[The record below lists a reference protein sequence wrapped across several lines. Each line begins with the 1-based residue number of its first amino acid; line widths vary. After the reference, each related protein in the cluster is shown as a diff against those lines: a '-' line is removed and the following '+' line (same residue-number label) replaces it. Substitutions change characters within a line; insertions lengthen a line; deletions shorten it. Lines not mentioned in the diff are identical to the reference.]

1 MSPAPA
7 GDSFF
12 TAHLRYGLSRCTMRN
27 GSEMVSS
34 FAGFLKRPLVRYL
47 AGIVAVE
54 LAFLLREAMSL
65 WIGPDF
71 PEYLVFYP
79 TVMIVALLAGFWPA
93 LCANVTAAGTIAI
106 YWILPWR
113 ESLTA
118 PKVGSFIGLGLFVV
132 VCGFLSVVAELYRR
146 RRQKAAAYDKEQAL
160 RESQEAL
167 RRQAEL
173 LKLSFDAIIV
183 WRTDGRIESWNRG
196 AEELYGFA
204 ESEAAGRVVH
214 ELLDTMDMTA
224 KLDFE
229 ALAGAGGQWEGELRH
244 RTKDGRDVI
253 VSSRLQIG
261 RGFDGGERVLEIDR
275 DITDR
280 IRAREE
286 LQSAHDELEEKV
298 LQRTSDLQRANQML
312 RMVSACDQ
320 ALVEISDELELMHV
334 ICQIIQDEGGYRLV
348 WVGLA
353 DGADPPSIRY
363 VASAGDHDGFLD
375 SMRAGENAGVIGQGS
390 IDSAIRSGLA
400 VIDGD
405 VSLLPENEPWRDN
418 ALRRGFRS
426 MASLPLMSADK
437 PAFGALVIYSDQP
450 GGFEPKQVNL
460 LKELVDDL
468 AFGLTSLRARAE
480 RDQARQ
486 TLETKAA
493 QLQILAGELVR
504 TEQRERRRIARL
516 LHDQLQQ
523 LLAAALYGLV
533 SLRPAEKT
541 PKFQADLTKIS
552 DLLRECIEMSRSL
565 TSELSHPALSEP
577 DLRAALEWLAAWMK
591 EKHGLE
597 VEVEA
602 AQAVSVEAEETRI
615 MLVQAVRELLFNV
628 AKHAGVTRARV
639 RLAVAKDN
647 RVQITVSD
655 EGVGFDTA
663 GILSIGSAASGIGL
677 FSIRERLA
685 LAGGGME
692 LESSPGTGSRFT
704 VWVPSPPTVA
714 RKKGTPRDRKKNRK
728 PRAASKTKSGAA
740 AGPGGRQ
747 EKIRVVLV
755 DDHAVVRNGLALQL
769 QEQPDIEIAG
779 EAADGKAAVKVV
791 RKVRPDVVTMDVSM
805 PGMGGVEAARVIHA
819 EFPGV
824 RIIGLSMFEEAKQ
837 AAAMREAGAV
847 SYLSKS
853 ASFDTLLDAIRAG
866 AKRTRKRA

>member
-1 MSPAPA
+1 MPM
-7 GDSFF
+7 GID
-12 TAHLRYGLSRCTMRN
+12 
-27 GSEMVSS
+27 MVSS
-34 FAGFLKRPLVRYL
+34 ITGFLRRPLVRYL
-47 AGIVAVE
+47 AGMVAVG

-65 WIGPDF
+65 WVGPDF

-93 LCANVTAAGTIAI
+93 LCAIGTAAALIAA
-106 YWILPWR
+106 YWVLPWQGKF
-113 ESLTA
+113 SA
-118 PKVGSFIGLGLFVV
+118 PRISNFVGLGLFVV
-132 VCGFLSVVAELYRR
+132 VCAFLSVVAELYRR
-146 RRQKAAAYDKEQAL
+146 SRQKAAAYDKEQAL

-183 WRTDGRIESWNRG
+183 WKTDGRIESWNRG
-196 AEELYGFA
+196 AEELYGFL
-204 ESEAAGRVVH
+204 ESETTGRVIH
-214 ELLDTMDMTA
+214 ELLETADMTA

-229 ALAGAGGQWEGELRH
+229 ALVRANGQWEGELRH
-244 RTKDGRDVI
+244 RTKDGRQVI
-253 VSSRLQIG
+253 VSSRQQIG

-275 DITDR
+275 DITER

-353 DGADPPSIRY
+353 DGDDRRSIRC

-375 SMRAGENAGVIGQGS
+375 GMRLTENGGLIGPGP
-390 IDSAIRSGLA
+390 IGSAIQTGLPVISGD
-400 VIDGD
+400 I
-405 VSLLPENEPWRDN
+405 SLLPESEPWRED

-426 MASLPLMSADK
+426 MASLPLKSAEN
-437 PAFGALVIYSDQP
+437 PAFGALVIYSDQNW
-450 GGFEPKQVNL
+450 GFEPKQVNL

-480 RDQARQ
+480 RDQAQ
-486 TLETKAA
+486 QNLETKAS

-504 TEQRERRRIARL
+504 TEQRERRRIAQL

-533 SLRPAEKT
+533 SLHPAEKT
-541 PKFQADLTKIS
+541 PKFQDDLTKIS

-602 AQAVSVEAEETRI
+602 AQAVTVEAEETRI

-628 AKHAGVTRARV
+628 AKHAGVLRARV
-639 RLAVAKDN
+639 RLAVTADN

-655 EGVGFDTA
+655 EGVGFKAA
-663 GILSIGSAASGIGL
+663 GILSIGGVSSGIGL

-692 LESSPGTGSRFT
+692 LESSPGRGSRFT
-704 VWVPSPPTVA
+704 VWVPSPQAPPMEEA
-714 RKKGTPRDRKKNRK
+714 APPRGKGK
-728 PRAASKTKSGAA
+728 PRTPKSRARPRRPASAAT
-740 AGPGGRQ
+740 AGRKG
-747 EKIRVVLV
+747 KIRIVLV

-769 QEQPDIEIAG
+769 KELPDIEIAG
-779 EAADGKAAVKVV
+779 EAADGTTAIKIV
-791 RKVRPDVVTMDVSM
+791 RRLRPDVVTMDVSM
-805 PGMGGVEAARVIHA
+805 PGMGGIEAARVIHA
-819 EFPGV
+819 ELPDV
-824 RIIGLSMFEEAKQ
+824 SIIGLSMFEEAKQ
-837 AAAMREAGAV
+837 AAAMLEAGAV

-853 ASFDTLLDAIRAG
+853 ASFDSLLAEIRAC
-866 AKRTRKRA
+866 AKKTKKKA

>member
-1 MSPAPA
+1 MSQGP
-7 GDSFF
+7 DM
-12 TAHLRYGLSRCTMRN
+12 L
-27 GSEMVSS
+27 SS
-34 FAGFLKRPLVRYL
+34 FTGFLKRPLVRYL
-47 AGIVAVE
+47 AGMAAVG
-54 LAFLLREAMSL
+54 LGFLVRETLSF
-65 WIGPDF
+65 WTGPDF

-79 TVMIVALLAGFWPA
+79 TVMIVALLAGIWPA
-93 LCANVTAAGTIAI
+93 LCAIATAAVII
-106 YWILPWR
+106 SLYWILP
-113 ESLTA
+113 THGPFAA
-118 PKVGSFIGLGLFVV
+118 PSAGSFVGLGLFAI
-132 VCGFLSVVAELYRR
+132 VCAFLSVIAELYRR
-146 RRQKAAAYDKEQAL
+146 SRQKAAAYDKEQAL

-204 ESEAAGRVVH
+204 ENEAVDRPVH
-214 ELLDTMDMTA
+214 ELLDTADMKET
-224 KLDFE
+224 LNFE
-229 ALAGAGGQWEGELRH
+229 ALTRAGGQWEGELRH
-244 RTKDGRDVI
+244 RTKDGRRVI

-261 RGFDGGERVLEIDR
+261 RGFDGRERVLEIDR

-286 LQSAHDELEEKV
+286 LQNAHDELEEKV
-298 LQRTSDLQRANQML
+298 LQRTSDLQRANRML

-320 ALVEISDELELMHV
+320 ALVEISDELELVHV

-348 WVGLA
+348 WVGLS
-353 DGADPPSIRY
+353 DETDPQSIKY
-363 VASAGDHDGFLD
+363 AASAGDHDGFLD
-375 SMRAGENAGVIGQGS
+375 AMRSGGSIGVRGQGP
-390 IDSAIRSGLA
+390 IAGAIQSRAPIINDDISDLT
-400 VIDGD
+400 DGG
-405 VSLLPENEPWRDN
+405 PWREE

-426 MASLPLMSADK
+426 MASLPLMSAEK

-450 GGFEPKQVNL
+450 GGFEPNQVNL

-486 TLETKAA
+486 NLEIKAA

-504 TEQRERRRIARL
+504 TEQRERRRIAQL

-541 PKFQADLTKIS
+541 PKFQEDLTKIS

-597 VEVEA
+597 VEVQA
-602 AQAVSVEAEETRI
+602 ADAVAVEAEETRI
-615 MLVQAVRELLFNV
+615 MLVQAARELLFNV
-628 AKHAGVTRARV
+628 SKHAGVKNARV
-639 RLAVAKDN
+639 SLARDANN

-655 EGVGFDTA
+655 EGVGFDPS
-663 GILSIGSAASGIGL
+663 GPLSIGSAAGGIGL

-704 VWVPSPPTVA
+704 VWVPAPPLVRGEEPKAPPNAAKSRPPRTNP
-714 RKKGTPRDRKKNRK
+714 KGSHR
-728 PRAASKTKSGAA
+728 SG
-740 AGPGGRQ
+740 
-747 EKIRVVLV
+747 KIRVVLV

-769 QEQPDIEIAG
+769 KEQPDIEIAG
-779 EAADGKAAVKVV
+779 EAADGKSAIRLV
-791 RKVRPDVVTMDVSM
+791 RRLQPDVVTMDVNM
-805 PGMGGVEAARVIHA
+805 PEMGGVEAARAIHA
-819 EFPGV
+819 EFPQV
-824 RIIGLSMFEEAKQ
+824 SIIGLSMFEEAKQ

-847 SYLSKS
+847 GYLSKS
-853 ASFDTLLDAIRAG
+853 ASFDSLLAAIRACTG
-866 AKRTRKRA
+866 RAETTT

>member
-1 MSPAPA
+1 MWQ
-7 GDSFF
+7 
-12 TAHLRYGLSRCTMRN
+12 
-27 GSEMVSS
+27 S

-47 AGIVAVE
+47 AGIVAVG
-54 LAFLLREAMSL
+54 LAFLLREALSL
-65 WIGPDF
+65 LVGPDF

-93 LCANVTAAGTIAI
+93 LCAVAAAAATIAG
-106 YWILPWR
+106 YWIFPWQG
-113 ESLTA
+113 EFSA
-118 PKVGSFIGLGLFVV
+118 PRISNFVGLGLFVV
-132 VCGFLSVVAELYRR
+132 VCAFLSVVAELYRR
-146 RRQKAAAYDKEQAL
+146 SRQKAAAYDKEQAL

-196 AEELYGFA
+196 AEEIYGFA
-204 ESEAAGRVVH
+204 ESEATGRIVH
-214 ELLDTMDMTA
+214 ELLDTADVTA

-229 ALAGAGGQWEGELRH
+229 ALMRVGGQWEGELRH

-353 DGADPPSIRY
+353 DSADPRSIRY

-375 SMRAGENAGVIGQGS
+375 SMRAGENVGVIGQGP
-390 IDSAIRSGLA
+390 IGSAIRSGLP
-400 VIDGD
+400 VINDI
-405 VSLLPENEPWRDN
+405 SLLPESEPWRDN
-418 ALRRGFRS
+418 ALRRGFHS
-426 MASLPLMSADK
+426 MASLPLMSAEK
-437 PAFGALVIYSDQP
+437 PAFGALVIYSDQLW
-450 GGFEPKQVNL
+450 GFEPKQINL

-480 RDQARQ
+480 RDQAQQ

-504 TEQRERRRIARL
+504 TEQRERRRIAQL

-533 SLRPAEKT
+533 SLRPVEKT
-541 PKFQADLTKIS
+541 PKFQDDLTKIS

-591 EKHGLE
+591 EKHGLA

-602 AQAVSVEAEETRI
+602 AQAVTVDAEETRI

-639 RLAVAKDN
+639 RLAVAADK

-655 EGVGFDTA
+655 EGIGFDAA
-663 GILSIGSAASGIGL
+663 GILSTGSAASGIGL

-692 LESSPGTGSRFT
+692 SESSPGTGSRFT
-704 VWVPSPPTVA
+704 VWVPSPPA
-714 RKKGTPRDRKKNRK
+714 APPKDDAAPLAGKKTRRPRTI
-728 PRAASKTKSGAA
+728 SKT
-740 AGPGGRQ
+740 GPGAVNGPEVRHK
-747 EKIRVVLV
+747 KIRVVLV

-769 QEQPDIEIAG
+769 KAQPDIEIAG
-779 EAADGKAAVKVV
+779 EAADGKTAVRVV
-791 RKVRPDVVTMDVSM
+791 RRLRPDVVTMDVSM

-819 EFPGV
+819 EFPDV
-824 RIIGLSMFEEAKQ
+824 RIIGVSMFEEAKQ
-837 AAAMREAGAV
+837 AAAMRDAGAV

-853 ASFDTLLDAIRAG
+853 ASFDSLLDAIRAG
-866 AKRTRKRA
+866 AGKTRKRA

>member
-1 MSPAPA
+1 MPM
-7 GDSFF
+7 GIDMLDS
-12 TAHLRYGLSRCTMRN
+12 
-27 GSEMVSS
+27 
-34 FAGFLKRPLVRYL
+34 FLKRPLVSYL
-47 AGIVAVE
+47 AGMVAVG
-54 LAFLLREAMSL
+54 LAFLLREALSL
-65 WIGPDF
+65 WTGPDF

-79 TVMIVALLAGFWPA
+79 TVMIVALLAGFRPA
-93 LCANVTAAGTIAI
+93 LCAVATAAAMIAA
-106 YWILPWR
+106 YWILPWHAAL
-113 ESLTA
+113 SA
-118 PKVGSFIGLGLFVV
+118 PRISNFVGLGLFIVV
-132 VCGFLSVVAELYRR
+132 AAFLSVVAELYRR
-146 RRQKAAAYDKEQAL
+146 SRQKAAAYDKEQAL

-196 AEELYGFA
+196 AEELYGFS
-204 ESEAAGRVVH
+204 ESEATGRVIH
-214 ELLDTMDMTA
+214 ELLDTTDMTA

-229 ALAGAGGQWEGELRH
+229 ALVGASGQWEGELRH
-244 RTKDGRDVI
+244 RTKDGREVT
-253 VSSRLQIG
+253 VSSRQQIG

-286 LQSAHDELEEKV
+286 LQRAHDELEEKV
-298 LQRTSDLQRANQML
+298 LQRTSDLQRANRML

-348 WVGLA
+348 WVGVA
-353 DGADPPSIRY
+353 NGDDARSIRC

-375 SMRAGENAGVIGQGS
+375 SMHLTGSTGVIGPGPIS
-390 IDSAIRSGLA
+390 SAIETGAPVISGD
-400 VIDGD
+400 I
-405 VSLLPENEPWRDN
+405 SLLPESEPWRDD

-426 MASLPLMSADK
+426 MASLPLMSAPK
-437 PAFGALVIYSDQP
+437 PAFGALVIYSDQQ
-450 GGFEPKQVNL
+450 GGFETKQVNL

-480 RDQARQ
+480 RDQAQ
-486 TLETKAA
+486 QNLETKAS
-493 QLQILAGELVR
+493 QLQFLAGELVR
-504 TEQRERRRIARL
+504 TEQRERRRIAQL

-533 SLRPAEKT
+533 SLRPAQRT
-541 PKFQADLTKIS
+541 PKFQDDLTKIS

-591 EKHGLE
+591 EKHGLD
-597 VEVEA
+597 VVVEA
-602 AQAVSVEAEETRI
+602 EQAVSVETEETRI
-615 MLVQAVRELLFNV
+615 MLLQTVRELLFNV
-628 AKHAGVTRARV
+628 AKHAGVKRARV
-639 RLAVAKDN
+639 RLAVAEDN

-655 EGVGFDTA
+655 EGVGFDAA
-663 GILSIGSAASGIGL
+663 GILPIGRAAGGIGL

-692 LESSPGTGSRFT
+692 LRSAPGTGSTFT
-704 VWVPSPPTVA
+704 VWVPSPQTMP
-714 RKKGTPRDRKKNRK
+714 GEE
-728 PRAASKTKSGAA
+728 GAA
-740 AGPGGRQ
+740 PRRREKARAHGTSPKGEHAPG
-747 EKIRVVLV
+747 KIRVVLV

-769 QEQPDIEIAG
+769 KEQPDIEIAG
-779 EAADGKAAVKVV
+779 EAADGKTAIRIV
-791 RKVRPDVVTMDVSM
+791 RSLRPDVVTMDVSM
-805 PGMGGVEAARVIHA
+805 PEMGGIEAARAIHA
-819 EFPGV
+819 EFPDV
-824 RIIGLSMFEEAKQ
+824 SIIGLSMFEEAKQ

-853 ASFDTLLDAIRAG
+853 ASFDSLLEAIRACTKK
-866 AKRTRKRA
+866 AEEK

>member
-1 MSPAPA
+1 MP
-7 GDSFF
+7 
-12 TAHLRYGLSRCTMRN
+12 N
-27 GSEMVSS
+27 GNDMLEA
-34 FAGFLKRPLVRYL
+34 FKDFLKRPLVRYL
-47 AGIVAVE
+47 AGMVAVG
-54 LAFLLREAMSL
+54 LAFLLREALSY
-65 WIGPDF
+65 WTGPDF

-79 TVMIVALLAGFWPA
+79 TVMIVALLAGIWPA
-93 LCANVTAAGTIAI
+93 LCAIATAAVLIAV
-106 YWILPWR
+106 YWILP
-113 ESLTA
+113 THGPFAA
-118 PKVGSFIGLGLFVV
+118 PGAGSFVGLGLFAV
-132 VCGFLSVVAELYRR
+132 VCAFLSIVAELYRR
-146 RRQKAAAYDKEQAL
+146 SRQKAAAYDKEQAL

-196 AEELYGFA
+196 AEELYGFS
-204 ESEAAGRVVH
+204 ESEAVGRVIH
-214 ELLDTMDMTA
+214 ELLDTTDTA
-224 KLDFE
+224 KLEFE
-229 ALAGAGGQWEGELRH
+229 ALMRTRGQWEGELRH
-244 RTKDGRDVI
+244 RTKDGREVT
-253 VSSRLQIG
+253 VSSRQQIG

-275 DITDR
+275 DITER

-286 LQSAHDELEEKV
+286 LQRAHDQLEEKV
-298 LQRTSDLQRANQML
+298 LQRTSDLQKANKML
-312 RMVSACDQ
+312 RMVSACNQ

-334 ICQIIQDEGGYRLV
+334 VCQIIQDEGGYRLV

-353 DGADPPSIRY
+353 EGETTQSVRC

-375 SMRAGENAGVIGQGS
+375 SMRRTGNGGLTGPGPIS
-390 IDSAIRSGLA
+390 SAIRAG
-400 VIDGD
+400 IPIINGD
-405 VSLLPENEPWRDN
+405 ISLLPESEPWRDD

-426 MASLPLMSADK
+426 MASLPLMSAEA

-450 GGFEPKQVNL
+450 IGFEPKQVNL

-468 AFGLTSLRARAE
+468 AFGLTSLRARKE
-480 RDQARQ
+480 RDQAQR

-504 TEQRERRRIARL
+504 TEQRERRRIAQL

-533 SLRPAEKT
+533 SLRPAQKT
-541 PKFQADLTKIS
+541 GTFQDDLTKIS
-552 DLLRECIEMSRSL
+552 DLLKECIEMSRSL

-597 VEVEA
+597 VEVKA

-628 AKHAGVTRARV
+628 AKHAGVKRAQV
-639 RLAVAKDN
+639 RLAVAADN
-647 RVQITVSD
+647 RVLITVSD
-655 EGVGFDTA
+655 EGVGFDEARIRT
-663 GILSIGSAASGIGL
+663 IGSAVSGIGL

-685 LAGGGME
+685 LAGGGMD

-704 VWVPSPPTVA
+704 VWVPSPQAVPLVDEGAPVGKKKA
-714 RKKGTPRDRKKNRK
+714 RRPGVTIKGGD
-728 PRAASKTKSGAA
+728 AAVTGAA
-740 AGPGGRQ
+740 ARRK
-747 EKIRVVLV
+747 KIRIVLV

-769 QEQPDIEIAG
+769 KAQPDIEIAG
-779 EAADGKAAVKVV
+779 EAADGKEAIEIV
-791 RKVRPDVVTMDVSM
+791 RILRPDVVTMDVNM
-805 PGMGGVEAARVIHA
+805 PGMGGVEAARAIHA
-819 EFPGV
+819 EFPDV
-824 RIIGLSMFEEAKQ
+824 SIIGLSMFEEAKQ

-853 ASFDTLLDAIRAG
+853 ASFDSLLAAIRAC
-866 AKRTRKRA
+866 AKRTAGRRKGLKKKA

>member
-1 MSPAPA
+1 MHN
-7 GDSFF
+7 
-12 TAHLRYGLSRCTMRN
+12 AHGIDMWK
-27 GSEMVSS
+27 SS
-34 FAGFLKRPLVRYL
+34 AGFLKRPLIRYVAGML
-47 AGIVAVE
+47 AVG
-54 LAFLLREAMSL
+54 LAFLVRETLSF
-65 WIGPDF
+65 WTGPDF

-79 TVMIVALLAGFWPA
+79 TVMIVALLAGIWPA
-93 LCANVTAAGTIAI
+93 LCAIATAAVIIAL
-106 YWILPWR
+106 YWILP
-113 ESLTA
+113 THGPFAA
-118 PKVGSFIGLGLFVV
+118 PSAGSFVGLGLFAV
-132 VCGFLSVVAELYRR
+132 VCAFLSVIAELYRR
-146 RRQKAAAYDKEQAL
+146 SRQKAAAYDKEQAL

-183 WRTDGRIESWNRG
+183 WQTNGRIESWNRG

-204 ESEAAGRVVH
+204 ESEATNRVIH
-214 ELLDTMDMTA
+214 ELLHTEDVTA

-229 ALAGAGGQWEGELRH
+229 TPLRAGGQWEGELRH

-261 RGFDGGERVLEIDR
+261 RGFDGRERVLEIDR

-280 IRAREE
+280 IRAQEE

-320 ALVEISDELELMHV
+320 ALVEISDELEMMHV
-334 ICQIIQDEGGYRLV
+334 VCQIIQDEGGYRLV

-353 DGADPPSIRY
+353 DGTNPRSVRY

-375 SMRAGENAGVIGQGS
+375 GMRAGENVGVIGQGS
-390 IDSAIRSGLA
+390 IDSAIRSGLP
-400 VIDGD
+400 VINADI
-405 VSLLPENEPWRDN
+405 SLLPESEPWRAD

-426 MASLPLMSADK
+426 MASLPLVSADK

-480 RDQARQ
+480 RDQAQQ
-486 TLETKAA
+486 TLETKAT

-504 TEQRERRRIARL
+504 TEQRERRRIAQL

-533 SLRPAEKT
+533 SLRPAEET
-541 PKFQADLTKIS
+541 PKFQDDLTKIS

-628 AKHAGVTRARV
+628 AKHAGVMRARV
-639 RLAVAKDN
+639 HLAVAADN
-647 RVQITVSD
+647 CVQITVSD
-655 EGVGFDTA
+655 EGVGFNAA

-692 LESSPGTGSRFT
+692 LESSPGKGSRFT
-704 VWVPSPPTVA
+704 VWVPAPKAVRVEKQASRRVAKSRAPRTSPQDGHT
-714 RKKGTPRDRKKNRK
+714 
-728 PRAASKTKSGAA
+728 SG
-740 AGPGGRQ
+740 
-747 EKIRVVLV
+747 KIRVVLV

-769 QEQPDIEIAG
+769 KEQPDIEITG
-779 EAADGKAAVKVV
+779 EAADGKSAIRTV
-791 RKVRPDVVTMDVSM
+791 RRVRPDVVTMDVSM
-805 PGMGGVEAARVIHA
+805 PEMGGVEAARAIHA
-819 EFPGV
+819 EFPDV
-824 RIIGLSMFEEAKQ
+824 SIIGLSMFEEAKQ

-853 ASFDTLLDAIRAG
+853 ASFDSLLAAIRACVKKTKEK
-866 AKRTRKRA
+866 A

>member
-1 MSPAPA
+1 ML
-7 GDSFF
+7 DSFK
-12 TAHLRYGLSRCTMRN
+12 S
-27 GSEMVSS
+27 
-34 FAGFLKRPLVRYL
+34 FLKRPLVRYL
-47 AGIVAVE
+47 AGMVAVG

-65 WIGPDF
+65 WVGPEF

-79 TVMIVALLAGFWPA
+79 TVMIVALLAGIWPA
-93 LCANVTAAGTIAI
+93 LCAIATAAAMIAG
-106 YWILPWR
+106 YWVLPWHG
-113 ESLTA
+113 SLPA
-118 PKVGSFIGLGLFVV
+118 PRISNFVGLGLFVV
-132 VCGFLSVVAELYRR
+132 VCAFLSVVAELYRR
-146 RRQKAAAYDKEQAL
+146 SRQKAAAYDKEQAL

-183 WRTDGRIESWNRG
+183 WKTDGRIESWNRG
-196 AEELYGFA
+196 AEELYGFL
-204 ESEAAGRVVH
+204 ESEAMGRVIH
-214 ELLDTMDMTA
+214 ELLDTTDMTA

-229 ALAGAGGQWEGELRH
+229 ALVRADGQWEGELRH
-244 RTKDGRDVI
+244 RTKDGREVI
-253 VSSRLQIG
+253 VSSRQQIG

-353 DGADPPSIRY
+353 EGDDARSIRY

-375 SMRAGENAGVIGQGS
+375 GMRLTENGGLIGPGPIGRAIQTGLPVI
-390 IDSAIRSGLA
+390 SGD
-400 VIDGD
+400 I
-405 VSLLPENEPWRDN
+405 SHLPESEPWRDA

-426 MASLPLMSADK
+426 MASLPLKRAEN
-437 PAFGALVIYSDQP
+437 PAFGALVIYSDQH

-480 RDQARQ
+480 RDQALRN
-486 TLETKAA
+486 LETKAS
-493 QLQILAGELVR
+493 QLQTLAGELVR
-504 TEQRERRRIARL
+504 TEQRERRRIAQL

-533 SLRPAEKT
+533 SLRPARRT
-541 PKFQADLTKIS
+541 PKFQDDLTKIS

-602 AQAVSVEAEETRI
+602 AQAVSIEVEETRI

-628 AKHAGVTRARV
+628 AKHAGVKRARV
-639 RLAVAKDN
+639 SLSVSPDE
-647 RVQITVSD
+647 RVLITVSD
-655 EGVGFDTA
+655 EGVGIDA
-663 GILSIGSAASGIGL
+663 AKIHSLGSAASGIGL

-685 LAGGGME
+685 LAGGGMD

-704 VWVPSPPTVA
+704 VWVPAPQATPKEDDA
-714 RKKGTPRDRKKNRK
+714 APLGRKKTRRPRTI
-728 PRAASKTKSGAA
+728 SKGGPAA
-740 AGPGGRQ
+740 ATRSAVRRK
-747 EKIRVVLV
+747 KIRVVLV

-769 QEQPDIEIAG
+769 KEQPDIEVAG
-779 EAADGKAAVKVV
+779 EAADGKTAIKIV
-791 RKVRPDVVTMDVSM
+791 RKLRPDVVTMDVSM

-819 EFPGV
+819 EFPDV
-824 RIIGLSMFEEAKQ
+824 CIIGLSMFEEAKQ
-837 AAAMREAGAV
+837 AAAMRAAGAA

-853 ASFDTLLDAIRAG
+853 ASFDSLLDAIRSC
-866 AKRTRKRA
+866 AKKTRKRA

>member
-1 MSPAPA
+1 MQP
-7 GDSFF
+7 GID
-12 TAHLRYGLSRCTMRN
+12 MW
-27 GSEMVSS
+27 ES
-34 FAGFLKRPLVRYL
+34 FAGLVKRPVIRYL
-47 AGIVAVE
+47 AGVMAVGM
-54 LAFLLREAMSL
+54 AFLLREALSL
-65 WIGPDF
+65 WVGPDF

-93 LCANVTAAGTIAI
+93 LCAVAAAAALIAG
-106 YWILPWR
+106 YWVLPWHGTL
-113 ESLTA
+113 SA
-118 PKVGSFIGLGLFVV
+118 PRISNFVGLGLFVI
-132 VCGFLSVVAELYRR
+132 VCTFLSAVAELYRR
-146 RRQKAAAYDKEQAL
+146 SRQKAAAYDKEQAL

-183 WRTDGRIESWNRG
+183 WQTNGRIESWNRG
-196 AEELYGFA
+196 AQELYGFA
-204 ESEAAGRVVH
+204 ESEATGRIVH
-214 ELLDTMDMTA
+214 ELLDTEDAAA

-229 ALAGAGGQWEGELRH
+229 ALMRAGGQWEGELRH

-348 WVGLA
+348 WVGLV
-353 DGADPPSIRY
+353 DDDDPHRIRY

-375 SMRAGENAGVIGQGS
+375 SMRSGESVDMVGQGPIGS
-390 IDSAIRSGLA
+390 VIRSGLP
-400 VIDGD
+400 VVNGD
-405 VSLLPENEPWRDN
+405 LSLLTGGGPWRDN

-426 MASLPLMSADK
+426 MASLPLMSAEK
-437 PAFGALVIYSDQP
+437 PAFGALVIYSDQIR
-450 GGFEPKQVNL
+450 GFEPKQVDL

-480 RDQARQ
+480 RDQAQQ

-504 TEQRERRRIARL
+504 TEQRERRRIAQL

-533 SLRPAEKT
+533 SLRPVEKT
-541 PKFQADLTKIS
+541 SKFQEDLTKIS

-602 AQAVSVEAEETRI
+602 AQAVTVEAEETRI
-615 MLVQAVRELLFNV
+615 MLVQAVREMLFNV
-628 AKHAGVTRARV
+628 SKHASVTRARV
-639 RLAVAKDN
+639 RLALGADD

-655 EGVGFDTA
+655 EGVGFDPA
-663 GILSIGSAASGIGL
+663 GLLSIGSAAGGIGL

-704 VWVPSPPTVA
+704 VWVPAPPTV
-714 RKKGTPRDRKKNRK
+714 RVEEPQTPRSTVKSRA
-728 PRAASKTKSGAA
+728 PRTGTRDGHASG
-740 AGPGGRQ
+740 
-747 EKIRVVLV
+747 KIRVVLV

-769 QEQPDIEIAG
+769 KEQPDIEIAG
-779 EAADGKAAVKVV
+779 EAADGKSAIRIV
-791 RKVRPDVVTMDVSM
+791 RRLRPDVVTMDVSM
-805 PGMGGVEAARVIHA
+805 PEMGGVEAARAIHA
-819 EFPGV
+819 EFPEV

-837 AAAMREAGAV
+837 AAAMRDAGAV

-853 ASFDTLLDAIRAG
+853 ASFDNLLEAIRAG
-866 AKRTRKRA
+866 AGKTRKRA

>member
-1 MSPAPA
+1 MLNS
-7 GDSFF
+7 
-12 TAHLRYGLSRCTMRN
+12 LK
-27 GSEMVSS
+27 
-34 FAGFLKRPLVRYL
+34 GFLKRPLVTYFS
-47 AGIVAVE
+47 GMVGVG
-54 LAFLLREAMSL
+54 LAFLLREAFSL
-65 WIGPDF
+65 WIGPEF

-93 LCANVTAAGTIAI
+93 LCAIATAAGTIAV
-106 YWILPWR
+106 YWILPWHGPL
-113 ESLTA
+113 SA
-118 PKVGSFIGLGLFVV
+118 PKASNFIGLGLFVV
-132 VCGFLSVVAELYRR
+132 VCAFLSVVAELYRR
-146 RRQKAAAYDKEQAL
+146 SRQKAAAYDKEQAL

-183 WRTDGRIESWNRG
+183 WGMDGRIESWNRG
-196 AEELYGFA
+196 AEELYGFL
-204 ESEAAGRVVH
+204 ESEAMGCAIH
-214 ELLDTMDMTA
+214 ELLDTTAMTA
-224 KLDFE
+224 KSDFE
-229 ALAGAGGQWEGELRH
+229 ALVRDRGQWEGELRH
-244 RTKDGRDVI
+244 RTKDGREVI
-253 VSSRLQIG
+253 VSSRQQIG
-261 RGFDGGERVLEIDR
+261 RGSDGGERVLEIDR

-286 LQSAHDELEEKV
+286 LQRAHDELEEKV

-353 DGADPPSIRY
+353 EGDDAQSVRC

-375 SMRAGENAGVIGQGS
+375 GMRLAGGTGPMGLGS
-390 IDSAIRSGLA
+390 IGRAIRTGLPVISGDIA
-400 VIDGD
+400 
-405 VSLLPENEPWRDN
+405 LLSEHEPWREG
-418 ALRRGFRS
+418 ALKRGFRS
-426 MASLPLMSADK
+426 MASLPLMNAQK
-437 PAFGALVIYSDQP
+437 TAFGALVIYSDLP
-450 GGFEPKQVNL
+450 SGFEQKQINL

-468 AFGLTSLRARAE
+468 AFGLASLRARAE
-480 RDQARQ
+480 RDQALQ
-486 TLETKAA
+486 TLEMKAS

-533 SLRPAEKT
+533 SLRPAQKT
-541 PKFQADLTKIS
+541 GKFQDDLTKIS

-597 VEVEA
+597 VEVVA

-628 AKHAGVTRARV
+628 AKHAGVKSARV
-639 RLAVAKDN
+639 NLSEAQDK
-647 RVQITVSD
+647 RVLITVSD
-655 EGVGFDTA
+655 EGVGFDA
-663 GILSIGSAASGIGL
+663 AKIHPISSAASGIGL

-685 LAGGGME
+685 LAGGGMDQ
-692 LESSPGTGSRFT
+692 ESSPGTGSRFT
-704 VWVPSPPTVA
+704 MWVPA
-714 RKKGTPRDRKKNRK
+714 
-728 PRAASKTKSGAA
+728 PRAIPVGEKGASRGKRKARSPKTIPRTEHAA
-740 AGPGGRQ
+740 STIPAGRRG
-747 EKIRVVLV
+747 KIRVVLV
-755 DDHAVVRNGLALQL
+755 EDHAVVRNGLALQL
-769 QEQPDIEIAG
+769 KEQPDIEIVG
-779 EAADGKAAVKVV
+779 EAADGKAAIKIV
-791 RKVRPDVVTMDVSM
+791 RRLRPDVVTMDVSM
-805 PGMGGVEAARVIHA
+805 PGLSGIEAARVIHA
-819 EFPGV
+819 EHPDV
-824 RIIGLSMFEEAKQ
+824 SIIGLSMFEEAKQ

-853 ASFDTLLDAIRAG
+853 ASFDSLLSAIRASARQTHARRNG
-866 AKRTRKRA
+866 PQKKA